1 MLVTSLY
8 NIVDQIFIGQGVGLL
23 GNAATNI
30 AFPLSIACTAIA
42 LLLGIGSATNF
53 SLQLGAGNEKRS
65 AEYAGNGLCL
75 MALFGTVLMAVTL
88 LFLTPMLKFFGA
100 TPDVLP
106 YAEAYT
112 RITALGFPFLIM
124 NTGMSKLI
132 LADGSPRYSMMS
144 MLIGALINT
153 ALDPLF
159 IFGLD
164 MGMTGA
170 ALATILGQ
178 IASFCISIRYLFH
191 FKSVPF
197 SRGCFTID
205 GDRTRKI
212 FSYGASACFNQIAMA
227 VVQIVLNNTLAHYGA
242 LSIYG
247 SDIPLACAGII
258 SKVNMI
264 FMSFVIGISQ
274 GVQPII
280 GFNYGAALYRRVK
293 RAICWRWLWLP
304 GFLWQRLPA
313 SSFSRGRSSVF
324 SALAAR
330 CTTSF
335 RSGTSRIYMFLTLIN
350 GIQPVTSNFFNS
362 IGKARLGVFMSL
374 TRQILFLLPLIV
386 IFPLFMGIDGVMYA
400 GPIADG
406 AAAIVCG
413 LFTVRELR
421 ELTRLQ
427 QKRKNELRHLQSAPA
442 SLCGGVS
449 VPLRLLRMGDMTKKS
464 VPDWQ
469 KGRKCR
475 KPLESHRFPHYNGNR
490 KAKSG
495 FRRRQVMDEHDE
507 LRTRLRAVGMELFR
521 RDGLRFTMQ
530 QAAAMMHISKKTIYA
545 VYPSKGRCCWIWWTM
560 RSQGSTPASSAS
572 FDGPG
577 TLAEKLRAVIIALP
591 EEYTALDLQQMD
603 LLDEK
608 ISQSRS
614 ACA

>member
-1 MLVTSLY
+1 MQATVKSCVLLAGLYADGKTSVTEP
-8 NIVDQIFIGQGVGLL
+8 
-23 GNAATNI
+23 A
-30 AFPLSIACTAIA
+30 LSRNHTE
-42 LLLGIGSATNF
+42 L
-53 SLQLGAGNEKRS
+53 
-65 AEYAGNGLCL
+65 
-75 MALFGTVLMAVTL
+75 
-88 LFLTPMLKFFGA
+88 MLKFFGA
-100 TPDVLP
+100 TPDVFP

-159 IFGLD
+159 IFGMD

-178 IASFCISIRYLFH
+178 IASFCISMRYLFH

-212 FSYGASACFNQIAMA
+212 FSYGTSACFNQIAMA

-293 RAICWRWLWLP
+293 KSYLL
-304 GFLWQRLPA
+304 
-313 SSFSRGRSSVF
+313 
-324 SALAAR
+324 ALAVATGLSLAAFACFQLFPR
-330 CTTSF
+330 QIISIF
-335 RSGTSRIYMFLTLIN
+335 GTGSEMYYQFSERYFRIYMFLTLIN

-427 QKRKNELRHLQSAPA
+427 QKTE
-442 SLCGGVS
+442 
-449 VPLRLLRMGDMTKKS
+449 
-464 VPDWQ
+464 
-469 KGRKCR
+469 
-475 KPLESHRFPHYNGNR
+475 
-490 KAKSG
+490 
-495 FRRRQVMDEHDE
+495 
-507 LRTRLRAVGMELFR
+507 
-521 RDGLRFTMQ
+521 
-530 QAAAMMHISKKTIYA
+530 KTN
-545 VYPSKGRCCWIWWTM
+545 
-560 RSQGSTPASSAS
+560 
-572 FDGPG
+572 
-577 TLAEKLRAVIIALP
+577 
-591 EEYTALDLQQMD
+591 
-603 LLDEK
+603 
-608 ISQSRS
+608 
-614 ACA
+614 